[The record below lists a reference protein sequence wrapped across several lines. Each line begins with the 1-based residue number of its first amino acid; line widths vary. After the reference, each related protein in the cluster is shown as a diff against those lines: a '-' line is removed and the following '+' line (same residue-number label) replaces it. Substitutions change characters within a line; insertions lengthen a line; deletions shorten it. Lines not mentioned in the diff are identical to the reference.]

1 MQTSEVDHAQ
11 ALYGALMA
19 HLADARHWSRYAGPK
34 TVAQVTAGW
43 AAHHLAGRGQ
53 QMYVRPSLDDMLAA
67 CGGRFATT
75 AVELL
80 TKLDDALPAP
90 GVLQEYADVM
100 ERLRARYESCAGRLP
115 YPLRYAVEEQTG
127 LLLYALVRS
136 ARPEVVVETGVANG
150 HSSYVLLSAL
160 RANGCGT
167 LHSLDVSSD
176 VGTLVDDHSL
186 WDLRI
191 ASVESAPLA
200 LRLLLQSVH
209 GTVDLF
215 VHDSDHRY
223 LNQIVE
229 YRAAW
234 PAMRPGGAFLS
245 DDVDDSRAFLD
256 FSRSLGRQPHLL
268 FDGVKVL
275 GAHRV

>member
-1 MQTSEVDHAQ
+1 MQTGEFHRSQ
-11 ALYGALMA
+11 RLYGARMPR
-19 HLADARHWSRYAGPK
+19 LADARHWSRYAGPK

-43 AAHHLAGRGQ
+43 AAHHLARRGQ
-53 QMYVRPSLDDMLAA
+53 QMYVRPSLDDMLSA

-80 TKLDDALPAP
+80 AKLGYAPPAS
-90 GVLQEYADVM
+90 GVREEYEHVV
-100 ERLRARYESCAGRLP
+100 EGLRARYETGAGRLP

-127 LLLYALVRS
+127 FLLYALVRS
-136 ARPEVVVETGVANG
+136 TRPEVVVETGVANG

-160 RANGCGT
+160 RANGAGT
-167 LHSLDVSSD
+167 LHSLDVSPD
-176 VGTLVDDHSL
+176 VGPLVEDRTR

-191 ASVESAPLA
+191 TPVETAPEA
-200 LRLLLQSVH
+200 LRLLMQSAK

-256 FSRSLGRQPHLL
+256 FSRTLGRQPHLL

>member
-1 MQTSEVDHAQ
+1 MQTCEFDRAQ
-11 ALYGALMA
+11 ATYGALMP

-34 TVAQVTAGW
+34 AVAQVTAGW

-53 QMYVRPSLDDMLAA
+53 QMYVRPSLDDMLSA

-80 TKLDDALPAP
+80 AKLGHAPPATE
-90 GVLQEYADVM
+90 VREEYERVM
-100 ERLRARYESCAGRLP
+100 ENLHARYQACGGQLP

-127 LLLYALVRS
+127 LLLYALVR
-136 ARPEVVVETGVANG
+136 AGRPEAVVETGVANG

-160 RANGCGT
+160 RANGRGT
-167 LHSLDVSSD
+167 LHSLDVSPD
-176 VGTLVDDHSL
+176 VGPLVEDRSL

-191 ASVESAPLA
+191 ASVETAPPA
-200 LRLLLQSVH
+200 LRRLLQSVK

-234 PAMRPGGAFLS
+234 PAMRTGGVFLS

-256 FSRSLGRQPHLL
+256 FSQSLGRQPYLL

-275 GAHRV
+275 GAHRA